1 MGHAGRVPGRLEDRD
16 ECTERASE
24 ATPARAATERAGRK
38 PNYEAVYRASLVRPA
53 APPVSLPSRPR
64 HVTSRHSPRLSFFS
78 PSLESQPIEPRAPSP
93 MRERNGQTQRQRE
106 LTHAGARACS
116 CTFLLVP
123 AVGRV
128 IDAQIYLRSPPDSGQ
143 FSRGYHHHRRRTR
156 RRRGA
161 LNGNRMRPGR
171 GGRRQEGSSLSGD
184 RVPSEEWNREEE
196 ERRRGKCYCRFRR
209 SRPRSERRGD

>member
-1 MGHAGRVPGRLEDRD
+1 MVNSEWGKGRSNEEEGVGHAGRVPGRLEDRD

-24 ATPARAATERAGRK
+24 ATPARAATERARRK

-106 LTHAGARACS
+106 LTHAGARV
-116 CTFLLVP
+116 LV
-123 AVGRV
+123 
-128 IDAQIYLRSPPDSGQ
+128 YLPSRSG
-143 FSRGYHHHRRRTR
+143 
-156 RRRGA
+156 
-161 LNGNRMRPGR
+161 
-171 GGRRQEGSSLSGD
+171 
-184 RVPSEEWNREEE
+184 
-196 ERRRGKCYCRFRR
+196 
-209 SRPRSERRGD
+209 SRPRY